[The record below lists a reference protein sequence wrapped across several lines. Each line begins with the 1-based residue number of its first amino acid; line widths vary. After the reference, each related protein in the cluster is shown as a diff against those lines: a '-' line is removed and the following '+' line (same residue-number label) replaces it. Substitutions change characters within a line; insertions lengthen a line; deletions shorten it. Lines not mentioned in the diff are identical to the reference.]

1 MRNKLL
7 LLVGCALALVLPQV
21 LGEEWSWVIL
31 LLNRALIFGIIAI
44 GLNLLT
50 GFAGQISIGHAAFM
64 AVGAFASH
72 GINVFLGIPFWG
84 SLPLAGLIAGVV
96 GYALGFPAL
105 RLSGH
110 YLAIATLGF
119 GVAVPQVLNVM
130 EKLTGGWTGVKP
142 AAPYL
147 AGISFREDRPYYYL
161 IVAVLALLAWAAVN
175 VVKSRTGR
183 AFIALRDSEVAAQA
197 MGISLTKYKTMA
209 FALSAF
215 YAGIGGALYGHML
228 NYIAPHDFNGGVS
241 MELFTMIVLG
251 GLASVP
257 GSVVGAVFMSFLPKL
272 TEKVSLALQR
282 SGAFEHSPFLSN
294 MFKNLNQ
301 VLTGIILILVVLY
314 LPLGMVDLWRRMKG
328 WFSRRVTAPTTPA
341 GPGTAARGV
350 K

>member
-1 MRNKLL
+1 MTKKLL
-7 LLVGCALALVLPQV
+7 LLLGCAVLLMVPYMI
-21 LGEEWSWVIL
+21 GESDAWVVL
-31 LLNRALIFGIIAI
+31 LLNRALIFAIMAI

-64 AVGAFASH
+64 AVGAFASYGLTH
-72 GINVFLGIPFWG
+72 FAGIPFWG
-84 SLPLAGLIAGVV
+84 ALPVAGLVAGVI

-119 GVAVPQVLNVM
+119 GVAIPQVLNIW

-147 AGISFREDRPYYYL
+147 FGISFREDRPYYYIIL
-161 IVAVLALLAWAAVN
+161 VALFLLTGMAVN
-175 VVKSRTGR
+175 IVKTRTGR

-197 MGISLTKYKTMA
+197 MGISLTHYKTLA

-215 YAGIGGALYGHML
+215 YAGIGGSLYAHML
-228 NYIAPHDFNGGVS
+228 NFISPHDFNLGIS
-241 MELFTMIVLG
+241 MELFTIICLG

-257 GSVVGAVFMSFLPKL
+257 GSIVGALFMSFLPKAV
-272 TEKVSLALQR
+272 EKISLALQK
-282 SGAFEHSPFLSN
+282 SGAFQHSNFLQN

-314 LPLGMVDLWRRMKG
+314 LPMGLVDLWRKAANMI
-328 WFSRRVTAPTTPA
+328 
-341 GPGTAARGV
+341 AARRRPSASKGV
-350 K
+350 QS